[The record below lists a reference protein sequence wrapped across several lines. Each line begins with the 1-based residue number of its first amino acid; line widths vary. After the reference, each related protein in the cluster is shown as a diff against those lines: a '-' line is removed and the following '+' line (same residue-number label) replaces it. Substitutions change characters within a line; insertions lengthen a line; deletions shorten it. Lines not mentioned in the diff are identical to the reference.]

1 MDAINSDVFLNSDA
15 FLKSDEANAL
25 KEQALQHRQRWMSVL
40 AHSSPTALIEH
51 WQPLNLS
58 PTYTLLRPAETG
70 LTQLQGRMGGT
81 GKRFVMGDMTV
92 TRAVIQLSSGV
103 YGYSYVRGRDKQHAE
118 LCAVIDAL
126 LQVSG
131 MEELLHKRVIAPLA
145 ASQQAQRE
153 RRARQIASSR
163 VDFFTL
169 VRGE

>member
-1 MDAINSDVFLNSDA
+1 MDH
-15 FLKSDEANAL
+15 
-25 KEQALQHRQRWMSVL
+25 LQTRQRWMSVL
-40 AHSSPTALIEH
+40 AHSRPDELIAH

-58 PTYTLLRPAETG
+58 PQFERIRAAETG

-92 TRAVIQLSSGV
+92 TRAVIQLDGGV
-103 YGYSYVRGRDKQHAE
+103 YGYSYVSGRNKAHAE

-126 LQVSG
+126 LQMQG
-131 MEELLHKRVIAPLA
+131 MDELLHKRVIAPLA
-145 ASQQAQRE
+145 ALRQE
-153 RRARQIASSR
+153 RRQQRAREVASSR

>member
-1 MDAINSDVFLNSDA
+1 MDH
-15 FLKSDEANAL
+15 
-25 KEQALQHRQRWMSVL
+25 LQTRQRWMSVL
-40 AHSSPTALIEH
+40 AHSHPDELLAH

-58 PTYTLLRPAETG
+58 PQFERIRPAETG

-92 TRAVIQLSSGV
+92 TRAVIQMGSGV
-103 YGYSYVRGRDKQHAE
+103 YGYSYVSGRNKPHAE

-126 LQVSG
+126 LQMQG
-131 MEELLHKRVIAPLA
+131 MDELLHKRVIAPLA
-145 ASQQAQRE
+145 ALQQE
-153 RRARQIASSR
+153 RRQQRAREVASSR

>member
-1 MDAINSDVFLNSDA
+1 MDA
-15 FLKSDEANAL
+15 
-25 KEQALQHRQRWMSVL
+25 LQTRQRWMSVL
-40 AHSSPTALIEH
+40 AHSQPSELLAH
-51 WQPLNLS
+51 WQPLNLT
-58 PTYTLLRPAETG
+58 PTFQRLRPAETG

-92 TRAVIQLSSGV
+92 TRAVIQLASGV
-103 YGYSYVRGRDKQHAE
+103 YGYSYVRGRDKDHAE

-131 MEELLHKRVIAPLA
+131 MEELIHKRVIAPLA
-145 ASQQAQRE
+145 ASQQARRE
-153 RRARQIASSR
+153 QRAREIASSR